1 VSDDL
6 PIRLPPVDPA
16 RADEVP
22 AASLSPELLA
32 GLLADGDDELAAW
45 TLRHA
50 LAESPREAVFD
61 GLLRDA
67 MALVGERWASGQWS
81 VAEEHLASRTL
92 LRALERVRPQLGP
105 EHRIGPVAV
114 LAGAPGEQHMIGLA
128 CLEQVLAEHGWTVA
142 NLGAD
147 VPAGDLGAFV
157 RRNEV
162 ALVALSASH
171 SARLEPLAD
180 SVREARAAGGA
191 RIPVMVGGM
200 VTAAAGI
207 ADATGADRVTSSIAE
222 ALAFAE
228 SVRPDA

>member
-1 VSDDL
+1 
-6 PIRLPPVDPA
+6 
-16 RADEVP
+16 
-22 AASLSPELLA
+22 
-32 GLLADGDDELAAW
+32 
-45 TLRHA
+45 
-50 LAESPREAVFD
+50 
-61 GLLRDA
+61 
-67 MALVGERWASGQWS
+67 
-81 VAEEHLASRTL
+81 
-92 LRALERVRPQLGP
+92 
-105 EHRIGPVAV
+105 
-114 LAGAPGEQHMIGLA
+114 MIGLA